1 MHEINIV
8 MQDKDNQ
15 KTAQKVDFQSLSI
28 EERQRLVGAFL
39 WLIEQ
44 DKKQN
49 PALYKSKSR
58 I

>member
-1 MHEINIV
+1 